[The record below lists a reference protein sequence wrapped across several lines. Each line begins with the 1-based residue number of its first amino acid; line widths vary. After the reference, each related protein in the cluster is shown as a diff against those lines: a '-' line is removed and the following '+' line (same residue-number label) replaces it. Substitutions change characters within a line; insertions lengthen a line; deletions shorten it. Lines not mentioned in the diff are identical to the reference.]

1 MKKWLFVLADLALA
15 GLIVLVIYLVN
26 YRLPQ
31 EGTEVL
37 SSNVPAVGSAGAGI
51 ERDGLIGRK
60 TNIVWAE
67 EDWREK
73 FKDHFSDTVISTEN
87 SYKSPNVSIE
97 ITEYTRDTDVSDMY
111 GTAVSYVVA
120 DIYVADITCL
130 QTVFA
135 QDMYGV
141 GFQEEIGEVS
151 ERVNALCIINGD
163 SYGNDM
169 HEENGTIIRNG
180 IIYRANETNVETCV
194 LNWDGTMD
202 IYPAGYL
209 DTDMLIARGAYQSWI
224 FGPSLLEEDGTAKQH
239 FVISSYIRQA
249 HPRTAIG
256 YYEPGHYCFLT
267 VDGRQW
273 DFARGMFLNEMG
285 EVFEELG
292 CTKAYN
298 LDGGKPS
305 LMMLQGQLASH
316 PYYEGGYYIQDGIYI
331 TEGAQE

>member
-1 MKKWLFVLADLALA
+1 MIKRWLILAADILAAAL
-15 GLIVLVIYLVN
+15 LVLVNYIVH

-31 EGTEVL
+31 EGPEAM
-37 SSNVPAVGSAGAGI
+37 SSNRPDMSSLKAEVEA
-51 ERDGLIGRK
+51 DGVAGRK
-60 TNIVWAE
+60 TNVVWAA
-67 EDWREK
+67 EDWKEK
-73 FKDHFSDTVISTEN
+73 FRDKFSDTVISTEN

-97 ITEYTRDTDVSDMY
+97 ITRYTEDTGVSDMY
-111 GTAVSYVVA
+111 GSVVSYTVA
-120 DIYVADITCL
+120 DIYVADITCF

-135 QDMYGV
+135 ENMYGI
-141 GFQEEIGEVS
+141 GYEEELGQVA

-169 HEENGTIIRNG
+169 HVDNGTIIRNG
-180 IIYRANETNVETCV
+180 VIYRAKNTNVETCV

-209 DTDMLIARGAYQSWI
+209 SADELIARGAYQSWI
-224 FGPSLLEEDGTAKQH
+224 FGPSLLEEDGTAKKY
-239 FVISSYIRQA
+239 FVTSSYIRQA

-273 DFARGMFLNEMG
+273 DTARGMFLNEMG
-285 EVFEELG
+285 EIFEELG
-292 CTKAYN
+292 CAKAYN

-305 LMMLQGQLASH
+305 LMMMQGNLASH
-316 PYYEGGYYIQDGIYI
+316 PYYQGEYLIQDGIFI
-331 TEGAQE
+331 TEGI